1 MGARFEAVAAVAAAL
16 VGATVVVALVGG
28 PLWLLVPGL
37 LGAGVPLLVER
48 QRAGRLRS

>member
-1 MGARFEAVAAVAAAL
+1 MGARFEPLAAVAAAL
-16 VGATVVVALVGG
+16 AGATVAVALVGG

-37 LGAGVPLLVER
+37 LGAGLPLLRER

>member
-1 MGARFEAVAAVAAAL
+1 MGARFQSLAAVAAAL
-16 VGATVVVALVGG
+16 VGAIVVVAIVGG

-37 LGAGVPLLVER
+37 LGAGLPLLLER